1 MIRSGPKRGSA
12 VHFEGGVGNVG
23 EAVRAVPEL
32 GGDELLKE
40 RMLRATGDGNVAS
53 IGERD
58 ERERVLQALRC
69 GHVAGNHGQRSNVEL
84 GRIQREEDG
93 NRVVGAGIGV
103 DDDFAGSGGLR
114 CGRGQGG
121 DEATADQEKCECLG
135 RHTH

>member
-1 MIRSGPKRGSA
+1 
-12 VHFEGGVGNVG
+12 
-23 EAVRAVPEL
+23 
-32 GGDELLKE
+32 
-40 RMLRATGDGNVAS
+40 MLRATGDRNVAS

-58 ERERVLQALRC
+58 ECERVLQALRC

-84 GRIQREEDG
+84 GRIQREENG

-114 CGRGQGG
+114 CGRGEGG

-135 RHTH
+135 RHTQLKLLRSANKPSRFSRFRTRQPDSETHMASGP